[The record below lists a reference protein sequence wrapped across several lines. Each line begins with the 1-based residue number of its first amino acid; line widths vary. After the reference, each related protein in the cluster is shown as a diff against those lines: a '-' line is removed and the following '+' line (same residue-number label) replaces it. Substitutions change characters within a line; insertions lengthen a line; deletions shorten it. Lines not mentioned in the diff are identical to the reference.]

1 MKGKGDVNV
10 FTFQDKKMREDE
22 LNKKKKV
29 TIVVTKPK
37 EQLMTNFEESE
48 GEPVVN
54 NRLKM
59 LKSENIT
66 DFRGRVVSPNSSLNN
81 SSDEEPGMSRNSR
94 RGSNSPQ
101 TRKKVDRLSAII
113 HERSQSRSPTRNNIG
128 KTEQLIMKLHQ
139 QLGQEEGESHPQVAK
154 LSLLKKETLQEQE
167 YSDTPSHQLRKSII
181 AQDPTD
187 DLELKLKKVLSEE
200 AEEEEE
206 EKPQDSQKSSSG
218 FGSFAKESIKLIEI
232 IEKEGR
238 TPPNDDFSRAQQAMF
253 EGGMTPAF
261 GVGKKILAHKRS
273 LSVIEDNSEQEVAAV
288 SNIMPSQLVRSS
300 SLKEKGQDTLRS
312 AGKILLPTNDPQQM
326 ESLQS
331 FFDFKTQIRY
341 SSEIMF
347 LILMLM
353 MDIILTNIS
362 YLADPIYH
370 TGPPSTFRL
379 FFYLEIL
386 ALLLVI
392 YSGVAQKSL
401 LAFKFSI
408 LCMFLARLTLDQ
420 VEIFMRHPSDEWLS
434 AAHVTPS

>member
-1 MKGKGDVNV
+1 M

-48 GEPVVN
+48 SEPVVN

-59 LKSENIT
+59 LKSENII
-66 DFRGRVVSPNSSLNN
+66 DFRGRVLSPNSPNSSLNN

-113 HERSQSRSPTRNNIG
+113 HERSESRSPTRNNIG
-128 KTEQLIMKLHQ
+128 KAEQLIMKLQQ
-139 QLGQEEGESHPQVAK
+139 QLGQEEGESHPQVAE
-154 LSLLKKETLQEQE
+154 LSLLKKQTLQEQE
-167 YSDTPSHQLRKSII
+167 YSDTPSHQLRKSIVD
-181 AQDPTD
+181 QDPTD
-187 DLELKLKKVLSEE
+187 ELELKLKLKKVLSEE

-206 EKPQDSQKSSSG
+206 EKPQPSQKSSSG
-218 FGSFAKESIKLIEI
+218 FGSFAKESIKLIET

-273 LSVIEDNSEQEVAAV
+273 LSVIEDNLEQEEAAV
-288 SNIMPSQLVRSS
+288 SNIGPSQLVRSS

-353 MDIILTNIS
+353 MDIILKNVS

-370 TGPPSTFRL
+370 TGAPSTFRL

-401 LAFKFSI
+401 IAFKLSI
-408 LCMFLARLTLDQ
+408 LGMFLARLTLDQ
-420 VEIFMRHPSDEWLS
+420 VEIFMRHPSESGSQQL
-434 AAHVTPS
+434 T